1 MQSYL
6 VEMINKRK
14 YSDEKDEKRDLL
26 SNLIN
31 ANEEVLH
38 DGEQRLGE
46 DELVGTPSER
56 NPAICFFSAPP
67 CRKRVCV
74 LPCWARGKVTMF
86 NAGGFFVSPV

>member
-6 VEMINKRK
+6 VEMIHKRK

-46 DELVGTPSER
+46 DELIDTQSER
-56 NPAICFFSAPP
+56 SPAICCFNAPP
-67 CRKRVCV
+67 CRKRFCV
-74 LPCWARGKVTMF
+74 LPCWARGEVTMF
-86 NAGGFFVSPV
+86 SVGGFFVSPV

>member
-14 YSDEKDEKRDLL
+14 DSDEKDEKRDLL

-31 ANEEVLH
+31 ANQEVLH

-46 DELVGTPSER
+46 DELIG
-56 NPAICFFSAPP
+56 
-67 CRKRVCV
+67 V
-74 LPCWARGKVTMF
+74 LLG
-86 NAGGFFVSPV
+86 